1 MSQVWGLLIIL
12 IICPLLGGLPLID
25 WITYGLSRKR
35 LSKIGTRNISVS
47 AAFYHGGQLAGIFA
61 VVSEAAKGILTIL
74 LTRVFFPS
82 GSVWELFAL
91 CALVLGRYW
100 WGKGAGTT
108 NVFWGV
114 MVHDPIGGSLT
125 LVLSLISFTL
135 FRDRKSGKLVVLFL
149 LALILTLRH
158 ANQPEYIIGAIALAA
173 LLAGIYQKIPD
184 DLDLSQTNVNPE
196 SKKMFR
202 FFRGEQA
209 ILSLNDSL
217 KPQKVGQ
224 KAATLSHL
232 KRLGYAIPDGWV
244 LPAGDDI
251 QSLISFLNPSITEPL
266 AVRSSA
272 IGEDSENASAA
283 GQYISILNITNK
295 EELESAILACQ
306 NSYNSPTAIRYRQ
319 DRQQKDT
326 SMTVLI
332 QKQIKGVFSGVA
344 FSRDP
349 VEQLN
354 TNVVIE
360 ALPGD
365 ASLVV
370 SGKVTPER
378 YQIEVSDLK
387 ENNLDEIEVNILGE
401 GDVPLHLIK
410 QVAILSRQLEDLY
423 QGKPQDIEW
432 TYDGQTIWL
441 LQSRAITNLHPI
453 WTRKIAAE
461 VIPGVIHP
469 LTWSI
474 NQPLTCGVWGDI
486 FQLVLGKRAQDL
498 DFNQTATLHFQRA
511 YFNAS
516 LLNTIFQRM
525 GLPPESL
532 EFLTRGAKLSK
543 PSVFSTLINLPGL
556 LRLAQREWQ
565 LEKDFEQDKQH
576 YFIPTLQE
584 IEIHNLTNL
593 SSKKILNQIEQILLV
608 LKKATY
614 YSILTPLSFAI
625 RQAILK
631 VPFEDLDNSAAPEVA
646 SVRSLAALA
655 EELGHLLPIQTIKAD
670 NFAALFAHLS
680 EVSEG
685 KNILNRF
692 QKWLECYG
700 YLGEVG
706 TDIAVPRWSEEQR
719 PVKEL
724 FFQFLFSS
732 QPFFATKSSDDLS
745 TSSWPTLWLQKRL
758 NLKNQTTEI
767 YSKLLSYLRWHFV
780 ALEENLMISGRLN
793 QTGDIFFLKYDE
805 IEKLTQVNHNFADLI
820 QQRRQEFQQNKDLTQ
835 VPYVVYG
842 KPNLTNKPFIY
853 NISSRSKL
861 QGIGASP
868 GQKIGIIKIV
878 KTLQNL
884 PNIDAQTILVV
895 PYTDSG
901 WSAILS
907 RAGGIIAEVGGRL
920 SHGAIIAR
928 EYGIPAVM
936 DVHHATEILKNDQ
949 LVRIDGQKGLIEI
962 LDR

>member
-1 MSQVWGLLIIL
+1 MSQVWGSLIIF

-25 WITYGLSRKR
+25 WLTYGLSRKR

-47 AAFYHGGQLAGIFA
+47 AAFYHGGQLAGILA
-61 VVSEAAKGILTIL
+61 VFSEAVKGIAAIL
-74 LTRVFFPS
+74 LTRMFFPS
-82 GSVWELFAL
+82 GSVWELLAL
-91 CALVLGRYW
+91 CALVLGRYVI
-100 WGKGAGTT
+100 GKGAGTT
-108 NVFWGV
+108 NVFWGI
-114 MVHDPIGGSLT
+114 MVHDPVGGGLT
-125 LVLSLISFTL
+125 LVLSLVSFTL

-158 ANQPEYIIGAIALAA
+158 ANQPEYIIGAIALAS

-184 DLDLSQTNVNPE
+184 DLDLPQTNVNPE

-202 FFRGEQA
+202 FFRGDQA
-209 ILSLNDSL
+209 ILALNDSL
-217 KPQKVGQ
+217 DPKKAGQ
-224 KAATLSHL
+224 KAATLSYL
-232 KRLGYAIPDGWV
+232 KRLGYAVPDGWV
-244 LPAGDDI
+244 LPAGDDLQPLI
-251 QSLISFLNPSITEPL
+251 QSLNPTITEPL
-266 AVRSSA
+266 VVRSSA

-295 EELESAILACQ
+295 EELESAVLACQ
-306 NSYNSPTAIRYRQ
+306 NSYNSPTAIGYRQ

-349 VEQLN
+349 VDQLN
-354 TNVVIE
+354 TDVVIE

-365 ASLVV
+365 ASKVV

-378 YQIEVSDLK
+378 YRVEVSDLK
-387 ENNLDEIEVNILGE
+387 QRNLDEIEVNILGE

-410 QVAILSRQLEDLY
+410 EVAILSRQLEDLY
-423 QGKPQDIEW
+423 QGQPQDIEW
-432 TYDGQTIWL
+432 SYDGQSIWL
-441 LQSRAITNLHPI
+441 LQSRPITNLQPI

-474 NQPLTCGVWGDI
+474 NQPLTCGVWGEI
-486 FQLVLGKRAQDL
+486 FQLVLGKRTHDL

-511 YFNAS
+511 YFNAT

-532 EFLTRGAKLSK
+532 DFLTRGAKLSK
-543 PSVFSTLINLPGL
+543 PSLFSTLRNLSGL
-556 LRLAQREWQ
+556 FRLVKREWQ
-565 LEKDFEQDKQH
+565 LEKDFEQDKQC
-576 YFIPTLQE
+576 YFLPTLHQ
-584 IEIHNLTNL
+584 INIHNLNNL
-593 SSKKILNQIEQILLV
+593 SSKKILNQIEQILSV

-614 YSILTPLSFAI
+614 YSILAPLSFAI

-631 VPFEDLDNSAAPEVA
+631 VRFEDLDNAAAPEIA
-646 SVRSLAALA
+646 SMRSLAALA
-655 EELGHLLPIQTIKAD
+655 EEVRHLLAVQTIKAD
-670 NFAALFAHLS
+670 NFAALFAHFS
-680 EVSEG
+680 EVPEG

-692 QKWLECYG
+692 QEWLDCYG
-700 YLGEVG
+700 YLGEVC
-706 TDIAVPRWSEEQR
+706 TDIAIPRWSEETR

-724 FFQFLFSS
+724 FFQFLLNNEHFGISQSSKVLFSPS
-732 QPFFATKSSDDLS
+732 GK
-745 TSSWPTLWLQKRL
+745 TLWLQKRL
-758 NLKNQTTEI
+758 NLKNKTTEI
-767 YSKLLSYLRWHFV
+767 YSQLLSYLRWHFV

-793 QTGDIFFLKYDE
+793 QAGDIFFLKYDE
-805 IEKLTQVNHNFADLI
+805 IQKLTQFSENFTHLI
-820 QQRRQEFQQNKDLTQ
+820 QQRRQQFQQNQDLTK

-842 KPNLTNKPFIY
+842 QPSLTNKLL
-853 NISSRSKL
+853 ISNFSYSKRL

-868 GQKIGIIKIV
+868 GQKIGKIKIV
-878 KTLQNL
+878 KNLQHL
-884 PNIDAQTILVV
+884 PMIDAQTILVV

-901 WSAILS
+901 WSPILS

-936 DVHHATEILKNDQ
+936 NVHHATELLKNDQ
-949 LVRIDGQKGLIEI
+949 LVRLDGQKGLVEI
-962 LDR
+962 LDS